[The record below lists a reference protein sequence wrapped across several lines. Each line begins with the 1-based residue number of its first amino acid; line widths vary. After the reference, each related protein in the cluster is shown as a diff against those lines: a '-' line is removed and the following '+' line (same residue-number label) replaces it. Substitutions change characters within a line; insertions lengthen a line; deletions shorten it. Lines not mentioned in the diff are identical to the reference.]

1 MVAPRP
7 RSSKER
13 TNSDHATQT
22 QLPRSL
28 FIRVPRE
35 LRTVF
40 PIMKIISHRR
50 DSTALLALFIIVS
63 ILLFFVLK
71 MPLSRFE
78 VPYTFASDAITKI
91 MHVVNVSET
100 GWLLGNDRLGY
111 PFGFDRLD
119 FPRFDSLNYAIM
131 GPIAAITGEAGLA
144 VNLYFL
150 ATFYLIALSAFWCL
164 RRIGLDAG
172 PSLICALIFAFL
184 PYHLARGIPHLTNG
198 AYFLVPPAMLV
209 LIRLAQDRI
218 GFHTPD
224 ARRRWLLALLIVV
237 LLPLQTPYNG
247 VFFAFLCLIA
257 SAIALAQGW
266 QWRKVLVTLSLLAAL
281 GGTFMI
287 EQIPRIVHQAENGP
301 AGAGQRSPAEAQ
313 TYSMQ
318 LHQVIIPTTQHRV
331 GFIREQAT
339 LFNERMQVP
348 NSEVRNQ
355 YIGVIGLLGLCAL
368 LWTLFRSIN
377 RRPIDSSH
385 DELESSVRIT
395 ALLALATILI
405 AISTGLGTLI
415 AYFLTSSIR
424 AYNRMFPFL
433 AFAALIGGGWLLHLL
448 MQRIGNAQLRM
459 AAMVTVGAFLL
470 FDIVPQGTL
479 AATRNAVV
487 ADYDRTRGYFTE
499 VEARLGNGTALFQMP
514 VIWYPEHP
522 PVNRMTDY
530 DNLKPFLLTK
540 TLRFSAGSGRQRPG
554 YTWGRFVER
563 QPASDIVARTHAEG
577 FGAILVDSFAYTPED
592 LLKITDGLAQAL
604 PEPPFISPD
613 QRWWTFSLAG
623 CCDADAPKVEP
634 GTKPDIFA
642 YTTGSEPIRFTP
654 NGTGSLY
661 QLAGWHN
668 PEGWGTWTSSDATLR
683 LNLTSVPVTPLL
695 LLLDTRMMLGPNV
708 RERTLRIECNGNSC
722 GEFIYSPENPARQ
735 LEVTLPSGL
744 VGQNGRLD
752 LRFVISPEATPKA
765 AGVNNDVRS
774 LGIGLTSLSIS
785 PAE

>member
-1 MVAPRP
+1 
-7 RSSKER
+7 
-13 TNSDHATQT
+13 
-22 QLPRSL
+22 
-28 FIRVPRE
+28 
-35 LRTVF
+35 
-40 PIMKIISHRR
+40 MKTLYRR
-50 DSTALLALFIIVS
+50 DLIALLVLFAVVS
-63 ILLFFVLK
+63 LLLFFVLK
-71 MPLSRFE
+71 MPLSRLE
-78 VPYTFASDAITKI
+78 VPYNFMGDSITKI
-91 MHVVNVSET
+91 MHVVNVAET
-100 GWLLGNDRLGY
+100 GWLFGNDRLGY

-144 VNLYFL
+144 INLYFL

-164 RRIGLDAG
+164 RRLGLSIG
-172 PSLICALIFAFL
+172 PSLICALAFAFL
-184 PYHLARGIPHLTNG
+184 PFHLARGIHHLTNG
-198 AYFLVPPAMLV
+198 AYFLVPPAILV

-218 GFHTPD
+218 GVQTPD
-224 ARRRWLLALLIVV
+224 ARRRWLLALLIAV
-237 LLPLQTPYNG
+237 LVPLQTPYNG
-247 VFFAFLCLIA
+247 FFFAFLCLVA
-257 SAIALAQGW
+257 GAIALARKW
-266 QWRKVLVTLSLLAAL
+266 QWRKVIVTFSLLAAL

-287 EQIPRIVHQAENGP
+287 EQLPRYVYQAENGRVGT
-301 AGAGQRSPAEAQ
+301 AQRSPAEAEL
-313 TYSMQ
+313 YSMR
-318 LHQVIIPTTQHRV
+318 LHQVIIPTTEHRL
-331 GFIREQAT
+331 GFIRKEAT
-339 LFNERMQVP
+339 KFNERMFVP
-348 NSEVRNQ
+348 NSEIRNQ
-355 YIGVIGLLGLCAL
+355 YIGIIGLLGLSTL
-368 LWTLFRSIN
+368 LWVLFRNTN
-377 RRPIDSSH
+377 RRLEDNRP
-385 DELESSVRIT
+385 DELESSVSIA

-405 AISTGLGTLI
+405 AISTGFGTLI
-415 AYFLTSSIR
+415 SYFVTSSIR
-424 AYNRMFPFL
+424 AYNRMLPFL
-433 AFAALIGGGWLLHLL
+433 AFPALFGGGWLLHLL
-448 MQRIGNAQLRM
+448 MQRISNARVRI
-459 AAMVTVGAFLL
+459 AAIVAVGAIFLL
-470 FDIVPQGTL
+470 DVVPRGPY
-479 AATRNAVV
+479 ANGRDSVV
-487 ADYDRTRGYFTE
+487 ADYDQARAYFTE
-499 VEARLGNGTALFQMP
+499 LESRLGTGTALFQLP
-514 VIWYPEHP
+514 VVWYPEHP
-522 PVNRMTDY
+522 RVNRMVQY
-530 DNLKPFLLTK
+530 DELKPFLLTK

-577 FGAILVDSFAYTPED
+577 FGAILVNSFAYTPED